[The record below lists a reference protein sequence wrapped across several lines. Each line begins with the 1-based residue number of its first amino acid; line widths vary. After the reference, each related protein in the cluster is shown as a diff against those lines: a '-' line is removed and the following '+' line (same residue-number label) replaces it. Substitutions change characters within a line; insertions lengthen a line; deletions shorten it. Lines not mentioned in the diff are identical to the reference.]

1 MGADDFVEEGYR
13 TIQEEHGGLEPETK
27 NVLGCAFNAGEH
39 GRPDRST
46 QKAGALRVG

>member
-1 MGADDFVEEGYR
+1 MTSWKRG
-13 TIQEEHGGLEPETK
+13 TIQQEEDGGLEPEKK

-46 QKAGALRVG
+46 QKAGALHVK